1 VDTTIDTPRQQVA
14 TDFETAPGARVAA
27 EVDDSVAPT
36 RDDDSRVDLAA
47 VQALADMARSKQAV
61 VSWFALERAY
71 YRGVE
76 AAAEQVL
83 HPEVASVKSVGW
95 LDRHHLAFMS
105 GYVETIALLEPAWS
119 RRSDPT
125 LVA

>member
-1 VDTTIDTPRQQVA
+1 VA
-14 TDFETAPGARVAA
+14 TDFEIAPGARVAA
-27 EVDDSVAPT
+27 DVDDTVDAGDGQPARVAPP

-47 VQALADMARSKQAV
+47 VQALADIARSKHAV

-83 HPEVASVKSVGW
+83 HPEVASVQSVGW
-95 LDRHHLAFMS
+95 LDRHNLAFMS

-125 LVA
+125 RVA